1 VSGSTVAEL
10 RGRVAATPESV
21 RALGPIVGVLVLLGV
36 YGASSSDRFL
46 TATNFQILFG
56 QIAVL
61 GVLAVGAM
69 LLIIAGQ
76 MDLSVGSGV
85 SLLSVIGAKMLAGGS
100 SQLVVAIVLIALGTA
115 IGMFI
120 GLIVAWTRVQPFILT
135 LGALGVLYAIAL
147 ILSQQQPVPVE
158 LQFSSLSLNDVGG
171 IPLSGLLVVG
181 LCLLGAVILR
191 YTRLGRNA
199 YALGSNEEASY
210 LAGVPIASTKIA
222 LYSLNG
228 ALVGVA
234 AIMLIARLGSGD
246 PNGGAG
252 LELLAITAVVL
263 GGASLFGG
271 VGTMLG
277 AFLGTLLLG
286 TITNV
291 LQIAGVAT
299 TWEHLVSGAVLM
311 VAVTWAAIREL
322 RRSSTGPR
330 WRSLRMALTRR
341 SAAHEPR
348 TESE

>member
-1 VSGSTVAEL
+1 VVA
-10 RGRVAATPESV
+10 
-21 RALGPIVGVLVLLGV
+21 LVL
-36 YGASSSDRFL
+36 
-46 TATNFQILFG
+46 
-56 QIAVL
+56 
-61 GVLAVGAM
+61 
-69 LLIIAGQ
+69 
-76 MDLSVGSGV
+76 
-85 SLLSVIGAKMLAGGS
+85 
-100 SQLVVAIVLIALGTA
+100 IVLGTA
-115 IGMFI
+115 IGTSI
-120 GLIVAWTRVQPFILT
+120 GAVVAWTRVQPFILT

-158 LQFSSLSLNDVGG
+158 LEFSSLSLDSVLG
-171 IPLSGLLVVG
+171 IPLSALVLVG
-181 LCLLGAVILR
+181 LCLAGGVILR

-210 LAGVPIASTKIA
+210 LAGVPISSTKIL

-228 ALVGVA
+228 ALVGIA

-277 AFLGTLLLG
+277 AFLGTFLLG
-286 TITNV
+286 VITNV

-311 VAVTWAAIREL
+311 LAVTWAAIREL
-322 RRSSTGPR
+322 RRSSSGSL
-330 WRSLRMALTRR
+330 WRTVRTRVTVR
-341 SAAHEPR
+341 RGSR
-348 TESE
+348 